1 MPTQRD
7 VFNITVHVFERILL
21 LPAADLNFQPLV
33 VIEKKNIKWILV
45 HIHLD
50 LAFISWLI

>member
-7 VFNITVHVFERILL
+7 VFNVTVHVFERILL
-21 LPAADLNFQPLV
+21 IPAVDLNFQPLV
-33 VIEKKNIKWILV
+33 VIEKNTKWILV